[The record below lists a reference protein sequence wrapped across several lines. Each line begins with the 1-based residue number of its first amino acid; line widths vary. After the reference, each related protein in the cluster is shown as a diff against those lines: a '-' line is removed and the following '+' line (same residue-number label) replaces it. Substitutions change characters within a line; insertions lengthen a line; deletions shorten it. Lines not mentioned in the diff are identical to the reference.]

1 MPEALAE
8 DDILLLSGKIDFYW
22 IIAACRVRVA
32 ALLGG
37 GYHCSLPLSRASRQV
52 LVAPHGG
59 SPIANAFF
67 RKRIFYEGID
77 SDIEFRL
84 FKEQLFG
91 GEESF
96 YEAVTSKPKH
106 FTTAPTPTPTQQS
119 ATRPMPMTQLLATQP
134 VPMTQPLTRPASNR
148 RVVVPDGGGVP
159 REAQPPSQAGEH
171 AGADPQVQRQKQ
183 DFPRAVAK

>member
-1 MPEALAE
+1 MPSSPGAAATMPEALAE

-96 YEAVTSKPKH
+96 YEAVRLH
-106 FTTAPTPTPTQQS
+106 L
-119 ATRPMPMTQLLATQP
+119 R
-134 VPMTQPLTRPASNR
+134 RRRRNNR
-148 RVVVPDGGGVP
+148 RLDLC
-159 REAQPPSQAGEH
+159 R
-171 AGADPQVQRQKQ
+171 
-183 DFPRAVAK
+183 